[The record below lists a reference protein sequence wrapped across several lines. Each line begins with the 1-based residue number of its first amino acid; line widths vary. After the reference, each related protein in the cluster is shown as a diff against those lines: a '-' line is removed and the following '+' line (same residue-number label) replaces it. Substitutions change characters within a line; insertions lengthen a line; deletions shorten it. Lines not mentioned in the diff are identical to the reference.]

1 MGPQFRN
8 ALRAAGLALP
18 LAAGALALSPAARAE
33 GEGGGA
39 FMVDRV
45 AEVLMQ
51 QATAAN
57 TVTCEGVLT
66 PVGSDGTY
74 RLTYR
79 VVRPGDTMIPRPAN
93 SMTAII
99 LTNACRR

>member
-1 MGPQFRN
+1 MRPDLRTT
-8 ALRAAGLALP
+8 LRALTLVLP
-18 LAAGALALSPAARAE
+18 LAAGALAFGPTARAE
-33 GEGGGA
+33 GEGSGA

-51 QATAAN
+51 QAAQAN
-57 TVTCEGVLT
+57 MATCEGVLT
-66 PVGSDGTY
+66 PLGNDGTY

-93 SMTAII
+93 GMTAVIV
-99 LTNACRR
+99 TDACRR

>member
-1 MGPQFRN
+1 MGLNIRN

-18 LAAGALALSPAARAE
+18 LAAGAIAFSPSARAE

-45 AEVLMQ
+45 AEILMQ
-51 QATAAN
+51 QAAA
-57 TVTCEGVLT
+57 TGMATCEGVLT
-66 PVGSDGTY
+66 PVSNDGTY

-79 VVRPGDTMIPRPAN
+79 IVRPGDTMIPRPAN
-93 SMTAII
+93 SMTVVVV
-99 LTNACRR
+99 TDACRR

>member
-1 MGPQFRN
+1 MGPDFRN
-8 ALRAAGLALP
+8 VLRAASLALP
-18 LAAGALALSPAARAE
+18 LVAGALAFSPSARAE

-51 QATAAN
+51 QAAASN
-57 TVTCEGVLT
+57 MATCEGVLT
-66 PVGSDGTY
+66 PVGRDGTY

-93 SMTAII
+93 SMTAVI
-99 LTNACRR
+99 LTDACRR